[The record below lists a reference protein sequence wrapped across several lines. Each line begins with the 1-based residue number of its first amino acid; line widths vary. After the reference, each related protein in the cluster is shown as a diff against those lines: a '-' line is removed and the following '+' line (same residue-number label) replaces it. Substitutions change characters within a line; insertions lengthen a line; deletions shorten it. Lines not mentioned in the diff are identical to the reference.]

1 MPFASVDL
9 LSDDERVDKGS
20 EPVPVRPRA
29 KSVVK
34 LLSRAPDTPEGK
46 SLLLG
51 HHVCQRAF
59 RQLLGL
65 GASRYTRL
73 KRAARLHE
81 PAPLDGRSLPRRYS
95 FVSQKD
101 SLDKRSKVVEFLEEL
116 WNTVAETMPEATQ
129 LLPTKRK
136 AAGESQLKPLRFR
149 RRGKRLKAAAAE
161 HRGQSVHDLS
171 CRMLPPGSFKDYHR
185 LFLAKHPDMTV
196 WSQSTYGATLK
207 VRAST
212 QHAQCSVCHK
222 HKAIIKKLGGDA
234 AARQEQLVQFQAH
247 LRRQYS
253 DRCQYWSKRSASRLP
268 VTPTGR
274 QTICIITDAID
285 KSKFRYPRTRLMT
298 SKDFHSFQRPQ
309 MDMTTCIAHGFHVF
323 LALSEP
329 FQKKDSSWCAELVS
343 HSLHCIGHCTDLRSA
358 DIYLQADNTCR
369 EVKNNTLTRLCGLL
383 SGLHRVHSITL
394 NFLTTGHSHE
404 DVDQFFSA
412 VTNYLQKDE
421 NQELHTPDA
430 FIASLQRW
438 LDDPQIRPY
447 ERHRFVRKVDAV
459 RAEPYCMVD
468 AADHLEKLARQ
479 ELGRGP
485 LLDVSRSASAL
496 YDHA

>member
-1 MPFASVDL
+1 
-9 LSDDERVDKGS
+9 
-20 EPVPVRPRA
+20 
-29 KSVVK
+29 
-34 LLSRAPDTPEGK
+34 
-46 SLLLG
+46 
-51 HHVCQRAF
+51 
-59 RQLLGL
+59 
-65 GASRYTRL
+65 
-73 KRAARLHE
+73 
-81 PAPLDGRSLPRRYS
+81 
-95 FVSQKD
+95 
-101 SLDKRSKVVEFLEEL
+101 
-116 WNTVAETMPEATQ
+116 
-129 LLPTKRK
+129 
-136 AAGESQLKPLRFR
+136 
-149 RRGKRLKAAAAE
+149 
-161 HRGQSVHDLS
+161 
-171 CRMLPPGSFKDYHR
+171 
-185 LFLAKHPDMTV
+185 
-196 WSQSTYGATLK
+196 
-207 VRAST
+207 
-212 QHAQCSVCHK
+212 
-222 HKAIIKKLGGDA
+222 
-234 AARQEQLVQFQAH
+234 
-247 LRRQYS
+247 
-253 DRCQYWSKRSASRLP
+253 
-268 VTPTGR
+268 
-274 QTICIITDAID
+274 
-285 KSKFRYPRTRLMT
+285 MT

-459 RAEPYCMVD
+459 RAWLHDC
-468 AADHLEKLARQ
+468 
-479 ELGRGP
+479 
-485 LLDVSRSASAL
+485 AL
-496 YDHA
+496 YNTSRCCCFYFFAVVLYYILSPFTFSQDDIETLKVLTVFNLISHWVLFDKSVVARCVQ